1 MIKLCM
7 ELYGKHRY
15 TDFIQPYKQLSKTS
29 CSAASLH
36 MTYKSLGF
44 NLFEEGMMEQFDT
57 EYRGYAEWEDLIR
70 HPPTVGFTQF
80 TFNDCRYDLLREIYE
95 QYGFPTIILWSP
107 NHNHED
113 VGHFSPIKIVNHEE
127 ITIAD
132 PYYGDMETLSRKSFI
147 KVWRND
153 RILVVGPPNSILKL

>member
-1 MIKLCM
+1 M

-15 TDFIQPYKQLSKTS
+15 TDLIQPYTQLSDTS

-36 MTYKSLGF
+36 MAYKALGK
-44 NLFEEGMMEQFDT
+44 NYFEEGIMEQFDT
-57 EYRGYAEWEDLIR
+57 EHRGYAEWEDLIM
-70 HPPTVGFTQF
+70 HPGTVRFTSFVF
-80 TFNDCRYDLLREIYE
+80 TDCGYDLLREIYE
-95 QYGFPTIILWSP
+95 YHGFPTIVLWSP

-113 VGHFSPIKIVNHEE
+113 VSHFSPIKIVNHEK

-147 KVWRND
+147 RAWRND
-153 RILVVGPPNSILKL
+153 KILVVGPPNSILKL